1 MRSLLISL
9 LEVQLHLH
17 RHNPGAANGFTWSV
31 AATLIAAGIA
41 VTGVVLGLLATS
53 AANRRQR
60 RAEIFA
66 EAIRA
71 VSDYLEGP
79 YRVARCHNS
88 PQQRFALTTDLSAVQ
103 GRIDAHAVL
112 IRLHAAHEVATAY
125 DAYVAA
131 ARQEAGR
138 QMREQWRRRPAETH
152 ADMNMPGQ
160 RPFDRTKSDQ
170 AKKTLIDAM
179 GRDVRPGDRPWRW
192 FA

>member
-1 MRSLLISL
+1 MM
-9 LEVQLHLH
+9 
-17 RHNPGAANGFTWSV
+17 GALVELTFHWLPHVHGKFTWSA
-31 AATLIAAGIA
+31 AATIIAACITVA
-41 VTGVVLGLLATS
+41 GVVLGLLANS

-88 PQQRFALTTDLSAVQ
+88 QEQRFALTTDLSAVQ

-112 IRLHAAHEVATAY
+112 IRLHAGTRVASAY
-125 DAYVAA
+125 DAYVTA
-131 ARQEAGR
+131 ARQEAGK
-138 QMREQWRRRPAETH
+138 QMQDQWRRRPAKKHE
-152 ADMNMPGQ
+152 DMNMPGQ
-160 RPFDRTKSDQ
+160 RPFDRTKSNA
-170 AKKTLIDAM
+170 AKATLIEAM
-179 GRDVRPGDRPWRW
+179 GRDVRPGWRPWRW